1 MPEKTSQQKITEFME
16 QDYIKD
22 FEAMNVKLSKINM
35 LQKVY
40 NHSMQAIVSESL
52 KERLELK

>member
-1 MPEKTSQQKITEFME
+1 ME